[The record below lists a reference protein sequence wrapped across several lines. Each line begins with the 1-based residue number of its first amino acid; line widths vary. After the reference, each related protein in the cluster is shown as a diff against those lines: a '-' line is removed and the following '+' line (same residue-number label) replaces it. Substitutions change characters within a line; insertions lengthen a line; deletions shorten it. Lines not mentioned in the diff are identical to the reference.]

1 MGETAE
7 AIETADL
14 APDDIERVRAAVKA
28 LQERESITGPRAAE
42 LSGVPYGTLSTWL
55 TGKYAGNNA
64 RIAAQ
69 MQRWLDSWNSQRRTR
84 AVLPRA
90 PDFVATPSAEAFLAS
105 LELAQAAQVI
115 AVISGGAGVGKT
127 TAVREY
133 QRSAPNVW
141 LVTAR
146 PSIATMRPFQEEVM
160 CALGISER
168 IARRR
173 AAACISRM
181 RDTGG
186 LLIVDEAQHLAVET
200 LDELRSIHDAASIGI
215 ALVGNETVY
224 SRLEGQ
230 GRTPQ
235 FAQLFSRVGRRTRRA
250 NPLKADIEALV
261 NAWGV
266 VEPAQRR
273 LLRVI
278 GGKPGGLRNIRMTM
292 MQAHLLALGDGAE
305 GVITE
310 DRLARA
316 YARISDTPVETL
328 ASREDA

>member
-7 AIETADL
+7 AIETAEL
-14 APDDIERVRAAVKA
+14 GPDEVDRVRSAVKA

-42 LSGVPYGTLSTWL
+42 LSGVPYGTLSSWL

-64 RIAAQ
+64 GVAAR
-69 MQRWLDSWNSQRRTR
+69 MQRWLDSWSNQRRTR

-90 PDFVATPSAEAFLAS
+90 PDFVTTPTAEAFLAS
-105 LELAQAAQVI
+105 LELAQAAQVM

-127 TAVREY
+127 TALLRY
-133 QRSAPNVW
+133 QSTAPNVW
-141 LVTAR
+141 IVTAR
-146 PSIATMRPFQEEVM
+146 PSIASLRPFQEEVM

-173 AAACISRM
+173 AAACIGRM

-186 LLIVDEAQHLAVET
+186 LLAIDEAQHLAVET
-200 LDELRSIHDAASIGI
+200 LDELRSLHDAAGIGI
-215 ALVGNETVY
+215 ALIGNETVY

-235 FAQLFSRVGRRTRRA
+235 FAQLFSRIGRRTRRP
-250 NPLKADIEALV
+250 NPLKADIAALV

-266 VEPAQRR
+266 TDAAQRR
-273 LLRVI
+273 LLAVI
-278 GGKPGGLRNIRMTM
+278 GSKPGGLRNIRMTM
-292 MQAHLLALGDGAE
+292 MQAHLLAMGDGAE
-305 GVITE
+305 GEVTA
-310 DRLARA
+310 DRIARA

-328 ASREDA
+328 TERREG